1 MPLHLAAQSDTIRTI
16 HPHDWEKGKYHMLF
30 GSCSFE
36 GTLRGYPFLTQ
47 AWKVASQSS
56 AISSS
61 FFKFLSVLLRRG
73 SARIRLVSG
82 SSVFSSFW
90 GMATRYQLLLFHTW
104 VRVCQYVLCLTSWF
118 PKITYRHRNKILFH
132 RSTGSFTNK
141 ARVTGDRV
149 LAASFPS
156 GAPMQLHL
164 SGPRRAM
171 GPPVFPRKSKWE

>member
-1 MPLHLAAQSDTIRTI
+1 MFYFFRRQFDACLSVVSIQLLCRLCNTLVTLACTRTKREPTLREMPLHLAAQSDTIRTI

-73 SARIRLVSG
+73 SARIGLVSG
-82 SSVFSSFW
+82 SLVFSSFW
-90 GMATRYQLLLFHTW
+90 GMATRYQLLLFHT
-104 VRVCQYVLCLTSWF
+104 
-118 PKITYRHRNKILFH
+118 
-132 RSTGSFTNK
+132 
-141 ARVTGDRV
+141 
-149 LAASFPS
+149 
-156 GAPMQLHL
+156 
-164 SGPRRAM
+164 
-171 GPPVFPRKSKWE
+171 